1 MSEVPVSRLENV
13 IIFGASSFLGRNL
26 RQAFLNMGVTVYA
39 VFRKSSN
46 NDEVKFNGT
55 EYHIFFDGDI
65 ESLSGFEVLLK
76 DRTVVINCC
85 GATGLPDEIG
95 NLASILEANMGM
107 AATILQFMSAFD
119 FKKLII
125 TESYWQ
131 FDEFGSES
139 GNTLYA
145 VAKNMQSSL
154 VKYFASRHEVDA
166 AGLVLYDVYGE
177 TDSRPK
183 MLNNLAQ
190 SIALNKNV
198 DLTSGNQLIDF
209 IHISDVVEAYKSTA
223 NHLVDSKLSINS
235 CFSRFYVKTNDPLVT
250 LKSKISESLSIL
262 GYEAK
267 LTWAARDFPEHQIYR
282 PFWPNHSDAL
292 VPNWQSKISF
302 PEGLKRLITKYENQS

>member
-1 MSEVPVSRLENV
+1 MSEVAVSRLENI
-13 IIFGASSFLGRNL
+13 IIFGASSFLGRSL
-26 RQAFLNMGVTVYA
+26 REAFLNMGVTVYA

-46 NDEVKFNGT
+46 NDEVKFNDT
-55 EYHIFFDGDI
+55 EHHIFFEGDST
-65 ESLSGFEVLLK
+65 SLSGFEILSK
-76 DRTVVINCC
+76 DKTVVINCC
-85 GATGLPDEIG
+85 GATGLPDEVG
-95 NLASILEANMGM
+95 NLTSILEANMGM
-107 AATILQFMSAFD
+107 TAKILQFMAEFN

-145 VAKNMQSSL
+145 VAKNMQSLL
-154 VKYFASRHEVDA
+154 VKYFAGKHAVDA

-198 DLTSGNQLIDF
+198 DLTSGNQFIDF

-223 NHLVDSKLSINS
+223 KYLVDPKLSINS
-235 CFSRFYVKTNDPLVT
+235 FFTRFYVRTNEPLVT
-250 LKSKISESLSIL
+250 LKSKISETLSVL

-267 LTWAARDFPEHQIYR
+267 LTWSARAFPDHQIYR
-282 PFWPNHSDAL
+282 PFWPNHPDVF
-292 VPNWQSKISF
+292 VPNWHSKVLF
-302 PEGLKRLITKYENQS
+302 HRGLKRLINKYEK